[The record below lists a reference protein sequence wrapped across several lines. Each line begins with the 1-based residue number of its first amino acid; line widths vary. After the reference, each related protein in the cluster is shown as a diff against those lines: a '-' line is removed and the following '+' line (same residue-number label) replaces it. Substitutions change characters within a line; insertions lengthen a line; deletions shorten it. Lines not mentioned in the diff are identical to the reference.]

1 MVTDSSKDSLKA
13 YSPIVLT
20 EPGMVTDL
28 RKVYANAYSPML
40 STPSEIVMD
49 SKLSLQKAYL
59 PIDLTVEGMV
69 SGCKTK
75 QLPNPQSPMLVKV
88 VGNSTVK
95 RLLNSRKA
103 SFPTVVMPSS
113 ITILVTRFL

>member
-1 MVTDSSKDSLKA
+1 MVTDSSKELSKEC
-13 YSPIVLT
+13 SPIVVT
-20 EPGMVTDL
+20 EAGMVTDL
-28 RKVYANAYSPML
+28 RKVFENAYSPML

-75 QLPNPQSPMLVKV
+75 QLPNPQPPMLVKV
-88 VGNSTVK
+88 EGNSTVE
-95 RLLNSRKA
+95 RLLNSRKF
-103 SFPTVVMPSS
+103 SVPTVVMPSP
-113 ITILVTRFL
+113 ITILITRFL